1 VFFAPLK
8 SVKTLALVTF
18 VMQITIQLTRPVRT
32 LRKAVQTSPATLC
45 YPLLLPVSLNTNQ
58 QALVAVVVM
67 QSLEIKLWKQDL
79 RLICGLW
86 HAHQHL
92 TNCWGSKNLLKALV
106 TLS

>member
-1 VFFAPLK
+1 MFFAPLK
-8 SVKTLALVTF
+8 SVKTLVLAYICDADHYSADSSSADP
-18 VMQITIQLTRPVRT
+18 QEGSAD
-32 LRKAVQTSPATLC
+32 KSSH
-45 YPLLLPVSLNTNQ
+45 PLLLPVSVNTGVSQ